1 MAMAIVV
8 VETTAMAMA
17 KAFCVANAIQQKTV
31 HLSVAQGAVQP
42 RRIKYSRRFLN
53 RVPIH
58 GQASKSCPIAFCQS
72 S

>member
-8 VETTAMAMA
+8 VETTAMAM
-17 KAFCVANAIQQKTV
+17 AFCVANAIQQKTV